1 MERIL
6 NENLLNYLLINKL
19 LTKQQRGFIRNKST
33 STNLLEC
40 LYDWSLNMQNHA
52 GTDIIYFDFKKAFDS
67 VSHPKLPTKLEAYGI
82 SGLLLA

>member
-6 NENLLNYLLINKL
+6 NENILNYLLVNNLI
-19 LTKQQRGFIRNKST
+19 TKHQHGFIRGRST

-40 LYDWSLNMQNHA
+40 IYDWSLNLQNHA

-67 VSHPKLPTKLEAYGI
+67 VSHPKLLTKL
-82 SGLLLA
+82 